1 MMVCLLTYKG
11 MLKVLF
17 SSRSGKAEN
26 FQDWATDILFRVQLG
41 TTEQKD
47 KLISSIKGVSYNT
60 IQELFSINAR
70 QLPCIYLT
78 YFNNVYMLFQQ
89 ALL

>member
-1 MMVCLLTYKG
+1 